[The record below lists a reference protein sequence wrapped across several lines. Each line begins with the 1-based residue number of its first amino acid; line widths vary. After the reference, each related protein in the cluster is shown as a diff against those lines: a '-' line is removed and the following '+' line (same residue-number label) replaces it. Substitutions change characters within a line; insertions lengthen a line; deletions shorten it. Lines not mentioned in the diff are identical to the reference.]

1 MSLMMSFGTFFKIG
15 LHPGRAECTRGGTQE
30 NWRTRGG
37 SSSAALPVI
46 QQYGTTAGVLSV
58 FPVLPA
64 SERPKVK
71 LSSSPLVSQAV
82 SGALCQRDSTTDTQL
97 CLREAQLHSSSAHIS
112 FCQPLAHVCLPPTL
126 QVSPISPFT
135 WPPIGSTFYVVYSMV
150 LLSLHRP
157 HLPSAL

>member
-15 LHPGRAECTRGGTQE
+15 LHPGRAECTRGGHRRTGEPEGDPQMRLFQLFSSTGPQQE
-30 NWRTRGG
+30 C
-37 SSSAALPVI
+37 SL
-46 QQYGTTAGVLSV
+46 